1 MAEYDGLSPGQIL
14 TDASV
19 ANFISDLGKGIA
31 DAQKALDENSVNQV
45 AEFIEPH
52 EGLGG
57 KTLLD
62 LGLSPAFYHFQ
73 HADIA
78 CSLQLSLRV
87 EKNLSLGL
95 NLSGSLND
103 TTTESGS
110 SSASETSTES
120 GSSTRTQTRQAS
132 LEITSASAGAL
143 TVGGQNFS
151 LAGNTPAERIRNL
164 QAALTGDP
172 GTGIARVLYQ
182 LQPSAL
188 EITTDASAEKVQV
201 TPNTVAFLSGGFHS
215 GIIRI
220 ESDTNTDYRLDTS
233 PTTVTATTT
242 AQGSVAAYAQHVK
255 TQVEAQG
262 YRARLCEPGKPVST
276 YYFNTGEHVLPASG
290 LSVTSSRL
298 MNLALGIKRMNL
310 QVTIEGF
317 TDRQRFANRARSD
330 ELNKQLGDNRAREIR
345 NALVAN
351 GAPAASIT
359 ITASRGD
366 AAAIAANDTEDQ
378 DNPDFRKAEVSVT
391 GRTHHWLMVHSN
403 EGGPDLS
410 NVEPDKIGSTSGG
423 NGFIYLYLPT
433 SLGLSGKKVT
443 IDGTDFPLSGAS
455 ISGFASGSADAYAKH
470 LADDINGHATAGLKA
485 SNSSNVVTVSKDGD
499 KFNLT
504 LVTAETRQISMSGTS
519 GITVTTQFS
528 RTRTTSQTR
537 QNTGNRTV
545 AVGASLDVR
554 YSRQFEMNV
563 TGNSSISARL
573 VSIPAPPQFLE
584 TIREFLKQ
592 DG

>member
-1 MAEYDGLSPGQIL
+1 MAEYDGLSPGQVL

-87 EKNLSLGL
+87 EKNLRLGL
-95 NLSGSLND
+95 NLNGSFND

-110 SSASETSTES
+110 NSESETSTES

-143 TVGGQNFS
+143 TVGGQSFA
-151 LAGNTPAERIRNL
+151 LTGGTPAERIRNL

-172 GTGIARVLYQ
+172 GTGVARVLYQ

-188 EITTDASAEKVQV
+188 TITTDAAEDKVQV
-201 TPNTVAFLSGGFHS
+201 TPNTVAFLSGGFDN

-233 PTTVTATTT
+233 PSVTATTT
-242 AQGSVAAYAQHVK
+242 AQGSVPAYAQHVK

-262 YRARLCEPGKPVST
+262 YLTRLCEPGKPIST
-276 YYFNTGEHVLPASG
+276 YYFNTGEHVLPESG

-298 MNLALGIKRMNL
+298 MNLALAIKRMNL

-317 TDRQRFANRARSD
+317 TDRQRFANRVRSD
-330 ELNKQLGDNRAREIR
+330 DLNKQLGDNRAREIR
-345 NALVAN
+345 NNLVAN

-359 ITASRGD
+359 ITPSSGD

-378 DNPDFRKAEVSVT
+378 DNPDFRKAEISVT
-391 GRTHHWLMVHSN
+391 GRTHHWLIVQSQ
-403 EGGPDLS
+403 EGGS
-410 NVEPDKIGSTSGG
+410 NLNDVDPDKIGNTGSG
-423 NGFIYLYLPT
+423 NGFIFLYVPT
-433 SLGLSGKKVT
+433 ALGLSGKKVT
-443 IDGTDFPLSGAS
+443 IDGAEFPLSGAS
-455 ISGFASGSADAYAKH
+455 VSGHASGSADAYAKH
-470 LADDINGHATAGLKA
+470 LAEDINGHATASLKA

-528 RTRTTSQTR
+528 RTRSTSQTR